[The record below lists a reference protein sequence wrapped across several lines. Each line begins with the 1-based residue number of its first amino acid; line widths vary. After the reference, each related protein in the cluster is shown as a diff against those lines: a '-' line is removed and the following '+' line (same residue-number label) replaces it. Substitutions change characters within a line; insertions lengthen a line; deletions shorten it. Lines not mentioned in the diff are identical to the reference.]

1 MDNRYGSRKIKELK
15 KAQQV
20 AEVLAAEAQ
29 MQQLK
34 RQGMSDAEAL
44 KFIRSERY
52 RMNQERKAAAE
63 QMQAD
68 RIAQEQR
75 EYDKDRELERLMA
88 DRIAQEQREHDKD
101 RELERLITE
110 VERLNSVQPDAAP
123 VATEHGKKA
132 RIMDRVNQV
141 IENYIANRS
150 GVRLAGEGLATALG
164 AGVLYEF
171 IDPEEVVQDPAAARQ
186 YQGSLN

>member
-34 RQGMSDAEAL
+34 RQGMSDTEAL
-44 KFIRSERY
+44 KFIRSEGY
-52 RMNQERKAAAE
+52 RMNTERRAAAE

-68 RIAQEQR
+68 RIAQERR
-75 EYDKDRELERLMA
+75 EYDKDRELERL
-88 DRIAQEQREHDKD
+88 IA
-101 RELERLITE
+101 E
-110 VERLNSVQPDAAP
+110 VERLNSVQPNATP
-123 VATEHGKKA
+123 VAAETGKKA
-132 RIMDRVNQV
+132 RMMDRVNQV
-141 IENYIANRS
+141 LENYIASRS
-150 GVRLAGEGLATALG
+150 GVRLAGEGLATTLG
-164 AGVLYEF
+164 AGLLYEY
-171 IDPEEVVQDPAAARQ
+171 IDPEEVVEDPAATRQ

>member
-52 RMNQERKAAAE
+52 RMNQDRRAAAE

-75 EYDKDRELERLMA
+75 EYDKDRELERL
-88 DRIAQEQREHDKD
+88 
-101 RELERLITE
+101 ITE
-110 VERLNSVQPDAAP
+110 VERLNSVQPEAAP
-123 VATEHGKKA
+123 AATEPGKKA
-132 RIMDRVNQV
+132 RMMDRVNQV

>member
-29 MQQLK
+29 MQQLM

-44 KFIRSERY
+44 KFIRSEGY
-52 RMNQERKAAAE
+52 RMNQERRAAAE

-68 RIAQEQR
+68 RIAQERR
-75 EYDKDRELERLMA
+75 ESDKDRELERLMA
-88 DRIAQEQREHDKD
+88 
-101 RELERLITE
+101 E
-110 VERLNSVQPDAAP
+110 VERLNSVQPAAAP
-123 VATEHGKKA
+123 AASEAGKKA
-132 RIMDRVNQV
+132 RMMDRVNQV

-164 AGVLYEF
+164 AGLLYEYM
-171 IDPEEVVQDPAAARQ
+171 DPEEVVQDPAAARQ

>member
-34 RQGMSDAEAL
+34 RQGMSDTEAL
-44 KFIRSERY
+44 KFIRSEGY
-52 RMNQERKAAAE
+52 RMNTERRAAAE

-68 RIAQEQR
+68 RIAQERR
-75 EYDKDRELERLMA
+75 ESDKDRELERLMSEN
-88 DRIAQEQREHDKD
+88 EQ
-101 RELERLITE
+101 L
-110 VERLNSVQPDAAP
+110 VEAVARLNSIQPDAAP
-123 VATEHGKKA
+123 VAAEAGKKA
-132 RIMDRVNQV
+132 RMMDRVNQV
-141 IENYIANRS
+141 LENYIASRS

-164 AGVLYEF
+164 AGLLYEYM
-171 IDPEEVVQDPAAARQ
+171 DPEEVVQDPAAARQ